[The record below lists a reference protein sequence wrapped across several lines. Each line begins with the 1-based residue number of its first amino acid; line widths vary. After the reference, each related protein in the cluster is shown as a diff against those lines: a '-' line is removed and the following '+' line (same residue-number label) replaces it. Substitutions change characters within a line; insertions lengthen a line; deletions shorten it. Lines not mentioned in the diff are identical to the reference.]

1 MDLNSLDLNLI
12 RVFDALWQE
21 RSVTRAGARI
31 GLSQPAVSAAL
42 DRLRHALNDRLF
54 VRRGNLMVPTPRA
67 EDLAPRAR
75 AALEEIGRMLSPG
88 RRFEAGLLAR
98 VFTLLGSDFFTMEF
112 MPKLALALR
121 HEAPG
126 VRLRLLDSARGDVA
140 RSLQDSAIDMALEAP
155 MAMPDWVSSALLFDA
170 PFAVA
175 VSRGHPAIAGLADR
189 SVLPM
194 EVFCGL
200 DHVLRSVDG
209 GMTGATDAALAGLGL
224 SRRVTMTLPTFH
236 AVAQAVAQGGHI
248 AVMPVQY
255 VRAVKDLLGL
265 AEFRPPLDIA
275 VPGIRLYWHSR
286 NDGDPAHRWMRDL
299 VIGTVGAL
307 GCREAAT

>member
-1 MDLNSLDLNLI
+1 MDLNALDLNLI

-42 DRLRHALNDRLF
+42 ERLRHALNDSLF

-67 EDLAPRAR
+67 EELAPRAR
-75 AALEEIGRMLSPG
+75 AALDQIGQMLSPG
-88 RRFEAGLLAR
+88 RQFEPSQLDR
-98 VFTLLGSDFFTMEF
+98 VFTLLGSDFFTIGF
-112 MPKLALALR
+112 MPRLASVLR

-140 RSLQDSAIDMALEAP
+140 RSLQDSAIDMALEAQMP
-155 MAMPDWVSSALLFDA
+155 TPDWVSSAQMFTS

-175 VSRGHPAIAGLADR
+175 VSRGHPAVAGLAEG
-189 SVLPM
+189 SVMPM
-194 EVFCGL
+194 DVFCGL

-209 GMTGATDAALAGLGL
+209 GMTGATDAALAAQGLA
-224 SRRVTMTLPTFH
+224 RRVTMALPTFH
-236 AVAQAVAQGGHI
+236 AVAQAVAEGGHI
-248 AVMPVQY
+248 AALPVQY
-255 VRAVKDLLGL
+255 LRAVKGPLGL
-265 AEFRPPLDIA
+265 AEFRPPLSIA

-286 NDGDPAHRWMRDL
+286 NDGDPAHRWMRDR
-299 VIGTVGAL
+299 VMGVVGDL
-307 GCREAAT
+307 GYRDAES